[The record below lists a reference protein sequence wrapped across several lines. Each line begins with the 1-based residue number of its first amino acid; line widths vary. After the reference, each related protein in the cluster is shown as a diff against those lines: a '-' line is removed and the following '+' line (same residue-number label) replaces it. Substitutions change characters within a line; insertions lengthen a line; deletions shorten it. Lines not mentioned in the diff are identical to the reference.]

1 MFRRESAGATVG
13 QVNILSEL
21 VVVVFQTASVGS
33 LHRRGGTEQQEN
45 EVSTV
50 EEANERRRTRGGK
63 LAGWRQLG
71 VRRSTAVVLINNS
84 V

>member
-13 QVNILSEL
+13 QMNILSEL

-50 EEANERRRTRGGK
+50 ERTSGGGHSVGSW
-63 LAGWRQLG
+63 LAGGSWALGGQQL
-71 VRRSTAVVLINNS
+71 LF
-84 V
+84 